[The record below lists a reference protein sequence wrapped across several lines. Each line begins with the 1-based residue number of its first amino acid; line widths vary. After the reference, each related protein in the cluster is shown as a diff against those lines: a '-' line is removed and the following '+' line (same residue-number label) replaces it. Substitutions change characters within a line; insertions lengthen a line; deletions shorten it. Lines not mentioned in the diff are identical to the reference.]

1 MISEQICE
9 EAQRHESETVHELEE
24 KITELR
30 KLLQDKEYAIQELE
44 KIKPIA
50 EQEGVVIKYRE
61 VAYSST
67 FSENNEYGRSWH
79 QLSRILN
86 STTRL
91 TR

>member
-44 KIKPIA
+44 KIKPIT
-50 EQEGVVIKYRE
+50 EQDGVVIKYRE
-61 VAYSST
+61 VLV
-67 FSENNEYGRSWH
+67 FV
-79 QLSRILN
+79 LFFLRITKSGN
-86 STTRL
+86 GSN
-91 TR
+91 